1 MKSLILSF
9 LLIFGLTAINYGRP
23 INDIYS
29 LKDPV
34 VTEETCVSDIPVDTY
49 EMVFIS
55 VPDSNGVQL
64 EYKAD
69 VKDTPVDTGVNSDK
83 NLSRMKMKTL
93 EVTPASDQSL
103 NAENMFYEKL
113 SARLTEQYKN
123 ESGTNDIPAA
133 SDNSFCCYEFN
144 VPRSVAILI
153 NASGK
158 ETARK

>member
-9 LLIFGLTAINYGRP
+9 LLIFGLTTINHGKP

-34 VTEETCVSDIPVDTY
+34 ITEENCVTGIAVDTY
-49 EMVFIS
+49 EMVLIS
-55 VPDSNGVQL
+55 VPDSNGVL
-64 EYKAD
+64 LVDKAD
-69 VKDTPVDTGVNSDK
+69 VKDTPVDTGVNTDK

-113 SARLTEQYKN
+113 SARLTEQYRN
-123 ESGTNDIPAA
+123 ESATEDVPEAF
-133 SDNSFCCYEFN
+133 DNSFCCYEFN

-153 NASGK
+153 NAGGR
-158 ETARK
+158 ETARQ